1 MSVRYACVSNK
12 SSTGGRQRCIP
23 DSRMIVFLSFTDERA
38 FEAWGHQAI
47 AEGDC
52 NLQNSPAS
60 VAPFTHR
67 ITTPRGRLTDI
78 VGRLLHNS
86 GYFEKASIR

>member
-47 AEGDC
+47 VISKTHLREGQRGSIHTSHND
-52 NLQNSPAS
+52 
-60 VAPFTHR
+60 
-67 ITTPRGRLTDI
+67 TTRTI
-78 VGRLLHNS
+78 
-86 GYFEKASIR
+86 E

>member
-47 AEGDC
+47 VISKTHLRE
-52 NLQNSPAS
+52 
-60 VAPFTHR
+60 APFTHR
-67 ITTPRGRLTDI
+67 ITTPRGRLNDI